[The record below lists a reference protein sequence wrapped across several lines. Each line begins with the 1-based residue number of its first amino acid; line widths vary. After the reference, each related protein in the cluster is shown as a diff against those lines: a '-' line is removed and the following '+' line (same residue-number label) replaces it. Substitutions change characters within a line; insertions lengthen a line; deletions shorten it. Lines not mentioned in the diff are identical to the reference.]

1 MNASDRAQLQRI
13 EDKLDQLLRGS
24 VVTTEVQFTKPLM
37 IEVPDPKGVFVNPD
51 TGEILAPQGLP
62 TTIGPSRLV
71 QEPEALAD
79 PLVTPTGRRK
89 RVTEITDE
97 FRTQMVAAFAGPSAG
112 DYPSVYEVHDQIDL
126 ALAHKASTK
135 YHDKQ
140 TYVRNWLKKAVEYQ
154 QARAPGGENTY
165 DARQE
170 AVLEKHRA
178 GLGRRQ
184 IGRDG

>member
-1 MNASDRAQLQRI
+1 MTPVDRDAQLQRI
-13 EDKLDQLLRGS
+13 EDSLDRIWNLLVSGELPQISNLSKKGS
-24 VVTTEVQFTKPLM
+24 Q
-37 IEVPDPKGVFVNPD
+37 
-51 TGEILAPQGLP
+51 
-62 TTIGPSRLV
+62 
-71 QEPEALAD
+71 
-79 PLVTPTGRRK
+79 K
-89 RVTEITDE
+89 RVTMVDDQFCSQMQVE
-97 FRTQMVAAFAGPSAG
+97 FGDLLGGPG
-112 DYPSVYEVHDQIDL
+112 EVQRQIEL